1 MDNDVVV
8 RLGNVW
14 MFVGGNLPEG
24 VKKQI
29 QLKMSYVV
37 PGFKFMPY
45 FKQQQAFASATG
57 TDPKW
62 DGTRTVARRTQ
73 GGMLQ
78 APTGL
83 YSYLKEVLTENNIP
97 FSVDDQ
103 RAPATTSP
111 GWSTEGLVLR
121 DYQSEVE
128 QTLLRVQ
135 RGVMKM
141 STGAG
146 KTLSIASIM
155 AKVAVFP
162 AVFYVPSC
170 DILEQT
176 YDVFSKYIRYN
187 GQPTPIGRVG
197 AGHCDIRPIT
207 IATVQSCQLAIE
219 GKYSKFDDEDH
230 VDNEDLSDSQKKD
243 IREMVE
249 QAQFAAIDECQH
261 CACDTIQAVLNNS
274 PRARFR
280 VGCSASPWR
289 DDGLDILI
297 EACFGKRFCDI
308 DASFLINAGYLVRPR
323 ISFNHFWHSGPA
335 ANYQAA
341 YTKFVVENDARNRF
355 VAERAAFHVSEN
367 RPTIVLV
374 KWARHAEILHDMIP
388 GSEVLTSSGTEAK
401 SPKKR
406 KDVLNLM
413 RERKLMCIIGTT
425 LLDEGVDVPA
435 ANAGIFA
442 GGGKSSTRALQRVGR
457 FIRKDKLDESK
468 DVAYIEEFHDHC
480 RWLDHHAKMRKKILA
495 TEREFEIIDNRATG
509 QNVASRDPFG

>member
-1 MDNDVVV
+1 
-8 RLGNVW
+8 
-14 MFVGGNLPEG
+14 MF
-24 VKKQI
+24 
-29 QLKMSYVV
+29 
-37 PGFKFMPY
+37 
-45 FKQQQAFASATG
+45 
-57 TDPKW
+57 
-62 DGTRTVARRTQ
+62 
-73 GGMLQ
+73 
-78 APTGL
+78 
-83 YSYLKEVLTENNIP
+83 SYLKEVLNENNIP

-103 RAPATTSP
+103 RAPATVSP

-121 DYQSEVE
+121 DYQAEVE

-135 RGVMKM
+135 RGVMKIA
-141 STGAG
+141 TGGG
-146 KTLSIASIM
+146 KTMCIASAI
-155 AKVAVFP
+155 AKASTFP
-162 AVFYVPSC
+162 SVFYVPSC

-187 GQPTPIGRVG
+187 GQPTPIGRIG

-230 VDNEDLSDSQKKD
+230 GEKENLSESQKKD
-243 IREMVE
+243 IRDLVN
-249 QAQFAAIDECQH
+249 QAQFVTVDEAQH
-261 CACDTIQAVLNNS
+261 TSADTIQSVLNNS
-274 PRARFR
+274 VNARFR

-297 EACFGKRFCDI
+297 EACFGKRFCDV
-308 DASFLINAGYLVRPR
+308 DASFLINAGYLVMPR
-323 ISFNHFWHSGPA
+323 IVFNHFWHGHGA

-355 VAERAAFHVSEN
+355 VAERALFHVSEN

-401 SPKKR
+401 SPRKR
-406 KDVLNLM
+406 KEVLDKM

-468 DVAYIEEFHDHC
+468 EMAHIEEFHDHC
-480 RWLDHHAKMRKKILA
+480 RWLDHHAKMRKKILM
-495 TEREFEIIDNRATG
+495 TERAFEIVDSRGIG
-509 QNVASRDPFG
+509 QNTNSDPFG